1 MNTTSLKLGIQKA
14 INNISEIWFLLILAV
29 PTIFDAIFEIGS
41 KGKWTIPFIL
51 LSIAVIL
58 ISILIKQLI
67 QKTAWISLV
76 LGVVLCF
83 FSSFFIAAALSE
95 YDEFPL

>member
-51 LSIAVIL
+51 L
-58 ISILIKQLI
+58 
-67 QKTAWISLV
+67 
-76 LGVVLCF
+76 
-83 FSSFFIAAALSE
+83 
-95 YDEFPL
+95 